1 MSPPS
6 PPLRVRRGGRLT
18 ETVILKS
25 KEEKLSVRAS
35 LFCTGF
41 FGYLQE
47 GALAS
52 LQREGE
58 KPEEGKCS
66 SLERMRGQAIRWNT
80 SSVG

>member
-58 KPEEGKCS
+58 KPEEGKGVS
-66 SLERMRGQAIRWNT
+66 F
-80 SSVG
+80 SV